1 MSGCAL
7 RRWGSGTPCTKEPDT
22 VAKKEM
28 ANALAAMM
36 AERDRQDTMWNP
48 PQAEAVKPA
57 ASTNTTTH
65 RGASEILR
73 PQ

>member
-7 RRWGSGTPCTKEPDT
+7 RRWGSGTPCTKEPNT

-28 ANALAAMM
+28 ANALATMM
-36 AERDRQDTMWNP
+36 AERERQDIMWNP
-48 PQAEAVKPA
+48 PQEVVVKEEAVK
-57 ASTNTTTH
+57 TTGTTH
-65 RGASEILR
+65 KRAEILR

>member
-22 VAKKEM
+22 AAKKEM
-28 ANALAAMM
+28 ANALAAMV

-48 PQAEAVKPA
+48 PQEVTVKTT
-57 ASTNTTTH
+57 STTH
-65 RGASEILR
+65 KRAEILR

>member
-1 MSGCAL
+1 MSGCAI

-22 VAKKEM
+22 AAKKEM
-28 ANALAAMM
+28 AAALATMM

-48 PQAEAVKPA
+48 PQAEAAKPA
-57 ASTNTTTH
+57 AAAIATKPIAT
-65 RGASEILR
+65 EILR

>member
-22 VAKKEM
+22 AAKKEM
-28 ANALAAMM
+28 ANALATMM
-36 AERDRQDTMWNP
+36 AERERQDTMWNP
-48 PQAEAVKPA
+48 PQEVAVKEVVK
-57 ASTNTTTH
+57 STTTPH
-65 RGASEILR
+65 KRAEILR

>member
-1 MSGCAL
+1 
-7 RRWGSGTPCTKEPDT
+7 
-22 VAKKEM
+22 M

-48 PQAEAVKPA
+48 PQAEAAKP
-57 ASTNTTTH
+57 TTTPNK
-65 RGASEILR
+65 RAEILR

>member
-22 VAKKEM
+22 AAKKEM
-28 ANALAAMM
+28 ANALAAMV

-48 PQAEAVKPA
+48 PQEVAVKTT
-57 ASTNTTTH
+57 STTH
-65 RGASEILR
+65 KRAEILR

>member
-22 VAKKEM
+22 AAKKEM

-36 AERDRQDTMWNP
+36 AERERQDIMWNP
-48 PQAEAVKPA
+48 PQEVVVKEEAVK
-57 ASTNTTTH
+57 STTTPH
-65 RGASEILR
+65 KRAEILR